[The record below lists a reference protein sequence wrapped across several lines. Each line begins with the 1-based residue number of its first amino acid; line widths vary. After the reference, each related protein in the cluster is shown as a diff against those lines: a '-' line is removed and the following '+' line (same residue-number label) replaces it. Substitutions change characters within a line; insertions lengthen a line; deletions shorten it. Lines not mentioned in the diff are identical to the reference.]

1 MTITDADRHRLYDAL
16 VATLGEQEATILM
29 EHLPPVGW
37 ADVATKTDLEHLRAA
52 TKADIDGHRAETRAE
67 FEQLRL
73 TTKADIEHLRIAT
86 KADIDGLRAAT
97 KADIDGHRAETRADF
112 EQLRL
117 TTKADTDRLSENLEH
132 LRAAMNSGFR
142 AAQATMD
149 TRTETLRAEMAVGFA
164 RSDTQIAT
172 LQASMEA
179 KFNGQLRWIIGTII
193 ASYAVM
199 VAIAGLGR

>member
-16 VATLGEQEATILM
+16 VATLGEQEAAILM

-52 TKADIDGHRAETRAE
+52 TKADIDGHRAETRA
-67 FEQLRL
+67 
-73 TTKADIEHLRIAT
+73 
-86 KADIDGLRAAT
+86 
-97 KADIDGHRAETRADF
+97 DF
-112 EQLRL
+112 EQLHL

-132 LRAAMNSGFR
+132 LRAEMNSGFR

-179 KFNGQLRWIIGTII
+179 KFAGQLRWIIGTII

>member
-16 VATLGEQEATILM
+16 VATLGEQEAAILM

-37 ADVATKTDLEHLRAA
+37 ADVATKTDLDHLRAA
-52 TKADIDGHRAETRAE
+52 TKTD
-67 FEQLRL
+67 L
-73 TTKADIEHLRIAT
+73 EH
-86 KADIDGLRAAT
+86 LRAAT

-132 LRAAMNSGFR
+132 LRAEMNSGFR
-142 AAQATMD
+142 AAQAAMD

-179 KFNGQLRWIIGTII
+179 KFAGQLRWIIGTII

-199 VAIAGLGR
+199 VAIAGLWR

>member
-97 KADIDGHRAETRADF
+97 KADF
-112 EQLRL
+112 RL
-117 TTKADTDRLSENLEH
+117 CCRFRGLLGWVSAGAPRLVPT
-132 LRAAMNSGFR
+132 FP
-142 AAQATMD
+142 D
-149 TRTETLRAEMAVGFA
+149 V
-164 RSDTQIAT
+164 
-172 LQASMEA
+172 
-179 KFNGQLRWIIGTII
+179 
-193 ASYAVM
+193 
-199 VAIAGLGR
+199 

>member
-37 ADVATKTDLEHLRAA
+37 ADVATKTDLDHLRAATKTDLEHLRAA

-97 KADIDGHRAETRADF
+97 KADINGLRGDFNGLRGEFNGLRAEF
-112 EQLRL
+112 
-117 TTKADTDRLSENLEH
+117 EH
-132 LRAAMNSGFR
+132 LRTETNSGFR
-142 AAQATMD
+142 ELHAVIDARTDLLRSEIAATA
-149 TRTETLRAEMAVGFA
+149 
-164 RSDTQIAT
+164 AT
-172 LQASMEA
+172 LHTTMAEKSTS
-179 KFNGQLRWIIGTII
+179 QLRWIIATML
-193 ASYAVM
+193 ASYAVIAAM
-199 VAIAGLGR
+199 AGLWR

>member
-16 VATLGEQEATILM
+16 VATLGEQEAAILM

-37 ADVATKTDLEHLRAA
+37 ADVATKTDLEHLRA
-52 TKADIDGHRAETRAE
+52 E
-67 FEQLRL
+67 
-73 TTKADIEHLRIAT
+73 
-86 KADIDGLRAAT
+86 
-97 KADIDGHRAETRADF
+97 
-112 EQLRL
+112 
-117 TTKADTDRLSENLEH
+117 
-132 LRAAMNSGFR
+132 MNSGFR

-179 KFNGQLRWIIGTII
+179 KFAGQLRWIIGTII

-199 VAIAGLGR
+199 VAIAGLWR

>member
-37 ADVATKTDLEHLRAA
+37 ADVATKTDLEHLRA
-52 TKADIDGHRAETRAE
+52 E
-67 FEQLRL
+67 
-73 TTKADIEHLRIAT
+73 
-86 KADIDGLRAAT
+86 
-97 KADIDGHRAETRADF
+97 
-112 EQLRL
+112 
-117 TTKADTDRLSENLEH
+117 
-132 LRAAMNSGFR
+132 MNSGFR

-179 KFNGQLRWIIGTII
+179 KFNSQLRWIIGTII

>member
-37 ADVATKTDLEHLRAA
+37 ADVATKTDLDHLRAATKTDLEHLRAA

-97 KADIDGHRAETRADF
+97 KADINGLRGDFNGLRAEF
-112 EQLRL
+112 
-117 TTKADTDRLSENLEH
+117 EH
-132 LRAAMNSGFR
+132 LRTETNSGFR
-142 AAQATMD
+142 ELHAVIDARTDLLRSEIAATA
-149 TRTETLRAEMAVGFA
+149 
-164 RSDTQIAT
+164 AT
-172 LQASMEA
+172 LHTTMAEKSTS
-179 KFNGQLRWIIGTII
+179 QLRWIIATML
-193 ASYAVM
+193 ASYAVIAAM
-199 VAIAGLGR
+199 AGLWR

>member
-16 VATLGEQEATILM
+16 VATLGEQEAAILM

-37 ADVATKTDLEHLRAA
+37 ADVATKTDLEHLRA
-52 TKADIDGHRAETRAE
+52 E
-67 FEQLRL
+67 
-73 TTKADIEHLRIAT
+73 
-86 KADIDGLRAAT
+86 
-97 KADIDGHRAETRADF
+97 
-112 EQLRL
+112 
-117 TTKADTDRLSENLEH
+117 
-132 LRAAMNSGFR
+132 MNSGFR
-142 AAQATMD
+142 AAQAAMD

-179 KFNGQLRWIIGTII
+179 KFNSQLRWIIGTII

>member
-16 VATLGEQEATILM
+16 VATLGEQEAAILM

-37 ADVATKTDLEHLRAA
+37 ADVATKTDLEH
-52 TKADIDGHRAETRAE
+52 
-67 FEQLRL
+67 
-73 TTKADIEHLRIAT
+73 
-86 KADIDGLRAAT
+86 LRAAT

-132 LRAAMNSGFR
+132 LRAEMNSGFR

-179 KFNGQLRWIIGTII
+179 KFASQLRWIIGTII

>member
-73 TTKADIEHLRIAT
+73 TTKAD
-86 KADIDGLRAAT
+86 
-97 KADIDGHRAETRADF
+97 
-112 EQLRL
+112 
-117 TTKADTDRLSENLEH
+117 TDRLSENLEH
-132 LRAAMNSGFR
+132 LRAEMNSGFR

-179 KFNGQLRWIIGTII
+179 KFAGQLRWIIGTII

>member
-37 ADVATKTDLEHLRAA
+37 ADVATKTDLEHLRAATKTDLEHLRAA

-97 KADIDGHRAETRADF
+97 KADF
-112 EQLRL
+112 RL
-117 TTKADTDRLSENLEH
+117 CCRFRGLLGWVSAGAPRLVPT
-132 LRAAMNSGFR
+132 FP
-142 AAQATMD
+142 D
-149 TRTETLRAEMAVGFA
+149 V
-164 RSDTQIAT
+164 
-172 LQASMEA
+172 
-179 KFNGQLRWIIGTII
+179 
-193 ASYAVM
+193 
-199 VAIAGLGR
+199 

>member
-16 VATLGEQEATILM
+16 VATLGEQEAAILM

-97 KADIDGHRAETRADF
+97 KADF
-112 EQLRL
+112 RL
-117 TTKADTDRLSENLEH
+117 CCRFRGLLGWVSAGAPRLVPT
-132 LRAAMNSGFR
+132 FP
-142 AAQATMD
+142 D
-149 TRTETLRAEMAVGFA
+149 V
-164 RSDTQIAT
+164 
-172 LQASMEA
+172 
-179 KFNGQLRWIIGTII
+179 
-193 ASYAVM
+193 
-199 VAIAGLGR
+199 

>member
-52 TKADIDGHRAETRAE
+52 TKADIDGHRAETRAD

-97 KADIDGHRAETRADF
+97 KADF
-112 EQLRL
+112 RL
-117 TTKADTDRLSENLEH
+117 CCRFRGLLGWVSAGAPRLVPT
-132 LRAAMNSGFR
+132 FP
-142 AAQATMD
+142 D
-149 TRTETLRAEMAVGFA
+149 V
-164 RSDTQIAT
+164 
-172 LQASMEA
+172 
-179 KFNGQLRWIIGTII
+179 
-193 ASYAVM
+193 
-199 VAIAGLGR
+199 

>member
-1 MTITDADRHRLYDAL
+1 MPITDADRHRLYDAL
-16 VATLGEQEATILM
+16 VATLGEQEAAILM

-37 ADVATKTDLEHLRAA
+37 ADVATKTDLDHLRAA

-73 TTKADIEHLRIAT
+73 TTKADLEH
-86 KADIDGLRAAT
+86 LRAAT

-132 LRAAMNSGFR
+132 LRAEMNSGFR
-142 AAQATMD
+142 AAQAAMD

-179 KFNGQLRWIIGTII
+179 KFAGQLRWIIGTII

>member
-16 VATLGEQEATILM
+16 VATLGEQEAAILM

-52 TKADIDGHRAETRAE
+52 TKADI
-67 FEQLRL
+67 
-73 TTKADIEHLRIAT
+73 EHLRIST
-86 KADIDGLRAAT
+86 KAEFDGLRAAT

-179 KFNGQLRWIIGTII
+179 KFAGQLRWIIGTII